1 MIVSLWRHAA
11 RGVRALVNPNAAD
24 RDLGD
29 EVTHYLDSLTDDLVA
44 AGHTPADA
52 RRLAVIRLGSTTTT
66 REQVRAYGWENVI
79 ESIITDAR
87 YSARRL
93 RTSPGFTTVTALT
106 LALGIGS
113 AAAIFSAVNPI
124 LFEPLPYPSAQRI
137 VSITDRGTDGSPLDV
152 TFGTYREILAR
163 NRTFDAL
170 AVLRP
175 WQPTATGAA
184 EPERLDGQ
192 RVSANYLRVL
202 GVSPAIGRDF
212 SSADDAPGAPD
223 VVILGDGIWRRRF
236 GSDVAI
242 VGKEVLLDGTQH
254 TVVGVMPRTFE
265 NVLAPSA
272 EVWTPLRYDPALP
285 RDGREWGHH
294 LRMVG
299 RLRPNTSV
307 DQAGREL
314 NAIASGPVPE
324 LARVP
329 WASLRNGLTVSSL
342 HVELTRSVRPVLLAM
357 LGAVGLLLVMA
368 CVNVTNLLLG
378 RGVRRRGELAM
389 RTALGAGRGR
399 LVRQLV
405 TESVIIAGVGGAL
418 GLVVAEVGVRA
429 LVALSPLGLPRA
441 GAVRLDLTVVAVG
454 VAVTTVIGLAV
465 GTLPALHLTRGEL
478 HGGIR
483 EGSRRTSG
491 GHRGVRSALVV
502 AEVSL
507 ALVLLVGAGLLLRS
521 VHRLLGVSA
530 GFDSSHVLAMQ
541 VQTAGPRFADDDATQ
556 RFFARAL
563 DTVSDV
569 PGVVSAGLTSQLP
582 LSGEVDRYG
591 ARFDGVLDTRE
602 DRGVFVY
609 AVSPGYVETMRVPH
623 IAGRLIEVQ
632 DVAGAPIS
640 VLVSRSLAARMFP
653 GRDALG
659 QRLRVGGAA
668 DQPGYTIAGVV
679 GDVKQT
685 SLADAD
691 ADAVYVPMA
700 QWYVANRAMWL
711 VVRGTGDVAQLAP
724 ALRAAIWSVDK
735 DQPIARVALMGDLVA
750 ASAAG
755 RRFALIVLE
764 AFALAALVLAGTGI
778 YGVLSAGVTER
789 LREIGVRSALGATRG
804 AIVRMVVGRGVALT
818 AMGIAIGLAGALAA
832 SGVLGSLLFGVTR
845 LDAVTYLGTI
855 AVLIAVAG
863 VACWI
868 PAWRASRVDPTI
880 TLRAD

>member
-11 RGVRALVNPNAAD
+11 RGVRALVNPNSTD
-24 RDLGD
+24 RDLDD

-52 RRLAVIRLGSTTTT
+52 RRLAAIRLGSTTTT

-93 RTSPGFTTVTALT
+93 RTSPGFTTVTAVT

-175 WQPTATGAA
+175 WQPTAIGAA

-212 SSADDAPGAPD
+212 SSADDAPGAPN
-223 VVILGDGIWRRRF
+223 VVILADGIWRRRF

-242 VGKEVLLDGTQH
+242 VGKEILLDGTHH

-285 RDGREWGHH
+285 LDGREWGHH

-314 NAIASGPVPE
+314 NAIASEPVPE

-329 WASLRNGLTVSSL
+329 WASLRNGLTVASL

-368 CVNVTNLLLG
+368 CVNVTNLLVG

-441 GAVRLDLTVVAVG
+441 GAVRLDLTVVGVG
-454 VAVTTVIGLAV
+454 VAVTTLIGLAV

-478 HGGIR
+478 HDGIR

-541 VQTAGPRFADDDATQ
+541 VQTAGPRFAADDATQ

-563 DTVSDV
+563 DAVRDV

-582 LSGEVDRYG
+582 LSGDVDRYG
-591 ARFDGVLDTRE
+591 AQFDGVLDTRE
-602 DRGVFVY
+602 DRGVFMY

-623 IAGRLIEVQ
+623 VAGRLIEMQ
-632 DVAGAPIS
+632 DVEGAPIS
-640 VLVSRSLAARMFP
+640 VLVSRSLATRMFP
-653 GRDALG
+653 GRDPIG
-659 QRLRVGGAA
+659 QRLRVGAT
-668 DQPGYTIAGVV
+668 DQPWYTIAGVV

-700 QWYVANRAMWL
+700 QWYVANRARWL

-724 ALRAAIWSVDK
+724 ALRAAIWSADK

-764 AFALAALVLAGTGI
+764 AFALTALVLAGTGI

-789 LREIGVRSALGATRG
+789 RREIGVRAALGATRG
-804 AIVRMVVGRGVALT
+804 TILRMVVGRGVALT
-818 AMGIAIGLAGALAA
+818 AMGIAIGLAGAFAA
-832 SGVLGSLLFGVTR
+832 SGALGSLLFGVTR

-855 AVLIAVAG
+855 AMLIAVSG
-863 VACWI
+863 VACWV
-868 PAWRASRVDPTI
+868 PASRASRVDPTI

>member
-1 MIVSLWRHAA
+1 MILSLWRHAA
-11 RGVRALVNPNAAD
+11 RGVRALVNPKATD
-24 RDLGD
+24 RDLDD

-44 AGHTPADA
+44 AGHTPAEA
-52 RRLAVIRLGSTTTT
+52 RRLALIRLGSTAAT

-87 YSARRL
+87 YAARRL
-93 RTSPGFTTVTALT
+93 RTSPGFTAVTALT

-137 VSITDRGTDGSPLDV
+137 VSITDRGTDGSPVDV
-152 TFGTYREILAR
+152 TFGTYREIFAR
-163 NRTFDAL
+163 SRSFDAL
-170 AVLRP
+170 AVLRA
-175 WQPTATGAA
+175 WQPTVTGAA

-192 RVSANYLRVL
+192 RVSANYLRAL

-212 SSADDAPGAPD
+212 SSADDAPGAPN
-223 VVILGDGIWRRRF
+223 VAILAHGMWRRRF
-236 GSDVAI
+236 GGDLAI
-242 VGKEVLLDGTQH
+242 VGKEVVLDGTH
-254 TVVGVMPRTFE
+254 YTVVGVMPRTFE

-285 RDGREWGHH
+285 QDGREWGHH

-307 DQAGREL
+307 EQARREL
-314 NAIASGPVPE
+314 NAIASEPVPG

-329 WASLRNGLTVSSL
+329 WASLRNGITVVSL
-342 HVELTRSVRPVLLAM
+342 QAELTRSVRPVLLAM

-368 CVNVTNLLLG
+368 CVNVTNLMLG

-405 TESVIIAGVGGAL
+405 TESVIIAGVSGAL

-454 VAVTTVIGLAV
+454 VAVTTLIGLAV
-465 GTLPALHLTRGEL
+465 GALPALHLTRGEL
-478 HGGIR
+478 HDGIR

-491 GHRGVRSALVV
+491 GHRGVRGALVV

-521 VHRLLGVSA
+521 VQRLLGVSA

-541 VQTAGPRFADDDATQ
+541 VQTAGPRFAADDATQ

-563 DTVSDV
+563 DTVRDV

-591 ARFDGVLDTRE
+591 ARFEGVLDTR
-602 DRGVFVY
+602 DDHGVFVY

-623 IAGRLIEVQ
+623 VAGRLIEVQ
-632 DVAGAPIS
+632 DVEGAPIS
-640 VLVSRSLAARMFP
+640 VLVSRSLATRMFP
-653 GRDALG
+653 GRDPTG
-659 QRLRVGGAA
+659 QRLRVGAT
-668 DQPGYTIAGVV
+668 DQPWYTIAGVV

-735 DQPIARVALMGDLVA
+735 DQPVARVALMGDLVA
-750 ASAAG
+750 ASAAS

-789 LREIGVRSALGATRG
+789 LREIGVRAALGATRG
-804 AIVRMVVGRGVALT
+804 AILRMVVVRGVALT
-818 AMGIAIGLAGALAA
+818 AMGIAIGLAGAFAA
-832 SGVLGSLLFGVTR
+832 SGALGSLLFGVTR

-855 AVLIAVAG
+855 ATMIAVSG